1 MFQTHTSSQAP
12 KHALLSVSLCLL
24 VGGLWTL
31 IPHPVIGL
39 IISLAP
45 IAILVVL
52 SQTFW
57 LVTLFIVFSFFRIHE
72 VFPVLYPLKIPL
84 MLSAGALAAL
94 LWHTLISQKMKLYWH
109 PCFVWL
115 FIFWGVVVVGV
126 LFAANRGIAMAMFTG
141 TYIKIMIMTVA
152 VAWLITSPR
161 ELSRFSFLVV
171 AAGLI
176 VGCVALY
183 NSANGIGL
191 VEGSRVTIG
200 RSFGSMLGDPNDL
213 ALVLLFPLAFTVAT
227 STTKG
232 INIPFR
238 LLSLATSVVLFMAI
252 LATQSR
258 GGLLGSLAV
267 FGVYAWRIIRSKT
280 VFFSLGGIGAI
291 ALYALAGISQRASGG
306 TAEAGIDE
314 SAMGR
319 LYAWEAAFKMALD
332 NPLLGVG
339 LDNFY
344 YNYFFYSP
352 HWDGLN
358 HAVHSTWFGVL
369 AETGFTGLVLFI
381 VFVYQLIKCA
391 KHTLTVIDNSDHIP
405 PYLTSVSLA
414 VYSGLIGTL
423 VSGTFLTQGFIWP
436 IYILAALTIAVSQ
449 IASQFERPQNQHNQQ
464 HITN

>member
-1 MFQTHTSSQAP
+1 MSSAFP
-12 KHALLSVSLCLL
+12 SSEHSKHALLSVTLCAL
-24 VGGLWTL
+24 VGLIWGLV
-31 IPHPVIGL
+31 PHPIVGLAIGL
-39 IISLAP
+39 IP

-72 VFPVLYPLKIPL
+72 VFPALYPLKIPL
-84 MLSAGALAAL
+84 MLSAAALSAL
-94 LWHTLISQKMKLYWH
+94 LWHTLISGKIQLYWH
-109 PCFVWL
+109 PVYRWL
-115 FIFWGVVVVGV
+115 FIFWGIVIVGAV
-126 LFAANRGIAMAMFTG
+126 FAANRSVAIAMFSG
-141 TYIKIMIMTVA
+141 TYVKIMIMTLA
-152 VAWLITSPR
+152 VSWLITSPK
-161 ELSRFSFLVV
+161 ELSRFSFLIVIS
-171 AAGLI
+171 GLV

-227 STTKG
+227 MTTKG
-232 INIPFR
+232 IGWSFR
-238 LLSLATSVVLFMAI
+238 VLSLLTSAVLFFAI
-252 LATQSR
+252 VATKSR

-267 FGVYAWRIIRSKT
+267 LGFYAWRIIPSKT
-280 VFFSLGGIGAI
+280 LFVFLGVIGAL
-291 ALYALAGISQRASGG
+291 ALYSLADISGRASGG
-306 TAEAGIDE
+306 AAEEGIDE

-319 LYAWEAAFKMALD
+319 IYAWEAAYKMALD
-332 NPLLGVG
+332 NPVLGVG

-369 AETGFTGLVLFI
+369 AETGFIGLIVFLLFI
-381 VFVYQLIKCA
+381 YQLLKCA
-391 KHTLTVIDNSDHIP
+391 RQTLTFIDGRADIP
-405 PYLTSVSLA
+405 PYLRSMSLA

-423 VSGTFLTQGFIWP
+423 VSGTFLTQGFVWP
-436 IYILAALTIAVSQ
+436 IYILASLTIAVSQ
-449 IASQFERPQNQHNQQ
+449 IASQFEKCENPEHK
-464 HITN
+464 